1 MLPRVVMKF
10 GGSSLATAAA
20 MSRAADHVMAEARHP
35 MVVLSALGGVTD
47 LLLQAA
53 DEARVGGDPDP
64 ILDAIHS
71 RHRRIIADLALD
83 PMLLGDLEHRMQQ
96 LVRGIALLRE
106 LSPRVRDAFVSLGE
120 RMSVRLFAALLQRR
134 GRAALAYRAW
144 ELGMLT
150 TRRFGSAEPLP
161 ECASA
166 LRSAMETLAPG
177 VIPVVTGFIARAL
190 DAEITTLGRGGSDYS
205 AALLGAAAGVE
216 EIQIWTDVPGFLR
229 ADPRVVDD
237 PPIIPALSFE
247 EAAELAFFGAK
258 VLHPSTIEPAREA
271 GIPVRV
277 LGTFQVTPGDRE
289 APVCRGT
296 LITRDAPP
304 EPVRALALHE
314 QVRSLHLHSHHML
327 EAEGF
332 LARVFQVL
340 ADHGLSV
347 DVVATSEV
355 SVTMTLDREEG
366 ELDAAVEALS
376 VFAAVERSPARSI
389 LCLVGRGLRHDSALL
404 ARVFQVLG
412 QGGVPIHVISQGA
425 SRINVTLVTDPL
437 AARAAMGM
445 LHTELFAK

>member
-1 MLPRVVMKF
+1 MLPQIVMKF
-10 GGSSLATAAA
+10 GGTSLATAEA
-20 MSRAADHVMAEARHP
+20 MSLAADHVIAEPRRP

-47 LLLQAA
+47 LLLKAA
-53 DEARVGGDPDP
+53 DEASAGEDPDP

-71 RHRRIIADLALD
+71 RHRQVIAGLALE

-106 LSPRVRDAFVSLGE
+106 LSPRVRDALVSLGE

-134 GRAALAYRAW
+134 GRAARAHGSW

-150 TRRFGSAEPLP
+150 TRRFGHADPLP

-166 LRSAMETLAPG
+166 LRSTMELLAPG
-177 VIPVVTGFIARAL
+177 EIPVVTGFIGRSM

-205 AALLGAAAGVE
+205 AALLGAAAGVQ

-229 ADPRVVDD
+229 ADPRVVKD
-237 PPIIPALSFE
+237 PCIIPALSFD

-258 VLHPSTIEPAREA
+258 VLHPRTIEPAREA

-277 LGTFQVTPGDRE
+277 LGTFHMAPGEVGTP
-289 APVCRGT
+289 ASAGT
-296 LITRDAPP
+296 LIVEDSPA
-304 EPVRALALHE
+304 EPIRALALHE
-314 QVRSLHLHSHHML
+314 QVRSLHLHSLHMV

-340 ADHGLSV
+340 AKHGLSV

-366 ELDAAVEALS
+366 ELDGAVEALS
-376 VFAAVERSPARSI
+376 VFSAVERSAPRSI
-389 LCLVGRGLRHDSALL
+389 LCLVGGGLGHDSALL
-404 ARVFQVLG
+404 GRVFGVLG

-437 AARAAMGM
+437 AARVAMVR
-445 LHTELFAK
+445 LHKELFGS